1 MNKRQHFKINLNV
14 NLLVKLR
21 DQINSKQLIS
31 IQKQYKPRKHEQ
43 QSAWDMIC
51 AIMDRLDDECYY
63 LNKKELHKEEE
74 RREAFSFLDFLN
86 HSAVMIDCIKELS
99 RIFDAAFD
107 DYENTLN
114 CFTEKG
120 INGKGT
126 DKQYFEYL
134 RSICAVH
141 PIYTDR
147 HEEYQGAGA
156 IECCPFVV
164 WQRDLYN
171 ENSGDLTAV
180 IYNSQTKEYCK
191 RLSINV
197 SEVFSFVKACFE
209 YTRQIVQ
216 RIKQYQKDI
225 VNKYRQEHIN
235 LLEESDSYGSYLENL
250 KNEATKRQDYLSDN
264 LNYARQLEELR
275 LTDERNIQKFSLYKN
290 AIKYALTFVHKQLQ
304 DMRNKKYKYNGM
316 KYCEENIETSLF
328 HEILYLDGVTCSVP
342 GYIYSVGKIVN
353 FLNPESGNIWLAESE
368 YSKMLPFIKQ
378 YVYVS
383 EEEGYFERYVLMEV
397 AFYLNKLEN
406 ICLMNV
412 NLPNSLDFREKLL
425 SENEILT
432 LQSNFQK
439 A

>member
-14 NLLVKLR
+14 KLLVKLR

-63 LNKKELHKEEE
+63 LNKKELHKEET
-74 RREAFSFLDFLN
+74 REAFSFLDFLN

-107 DYENTLN
+107 DYEKTLN

-216 RIKQYQKDI
+216 KVKQYQKDK

-235 LLEESDSYGSYLENL
+235 LPEESDSYGSYLENL
-250 KNEATKRQDYLSDN
+250 KNETTKRQDYLSDN
-264 LNYARQLEELR
+264 LNYACQLEELR

-316 KYCEENIETSLF
+316 KYCKENIETSLF

-342 GYIYSVGKIVN
+342 GYIYSVGKIVV
-353 FLNPESGNIWLAESE
+353 FLNPESRNIWLAESE

-425 SENEILT
+425 SENELLT